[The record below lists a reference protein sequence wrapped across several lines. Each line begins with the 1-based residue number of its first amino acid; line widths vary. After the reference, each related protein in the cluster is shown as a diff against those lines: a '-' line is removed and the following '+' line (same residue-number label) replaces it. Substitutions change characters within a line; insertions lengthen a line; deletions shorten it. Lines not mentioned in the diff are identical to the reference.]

1 MRGTGQKDIPLG
13 SDYALAIEQWTAIH
27 LHKPRIKGTLEE
39 AFERWEAD
47 VLPTYANAGTKRTY
61 AQSLKQLRGNG
72 VGKATWEG
80 VTFKDL
86 KGYLKA
92 RSAKTQ
98 ANREMAL
105 LSIIWNYA
113 RGEGLTEMPWPAA
126 GMERSRWKNKE
137 EPRTFEVIRCPFCG
151 LVLGRRTMLRDAL
164 DLATATG
171 MRLTDCRRSCCHQAI
186 RLRVNA
192 SKTGKRRRVRRGGF
206 ARASGSVTERSP
218 PISAIT

>member
-1 MRGTGQKDIPLG
+1 MNKYPKLRSHVRKGKGGRVRTYYLYDMRGTGQKDIPLG
-13 SDYALAIEQWTAIH
+13 SDYATAIEKWTAIH

-61 AQSLKQLRGNG
+61 AQSLVQLRRNG

-126 GMERSRWKNKE
+126 GMEKSRWKNKE
-137 EPRTFEVIRCPFCG
+137 EPRTVRG
-151 LVLGRRTMLRDAL
+151 TDAL
-164 DLATATG
+164 FAALYDQG
-171 MRLTDCRRSCCHQAI
+171 MP
-186 RLRVNA
+186 
-192 SKTGKRRRVRRGGF
+192 F
-206 ARASGSVTERSP
+206 
-218 PISAIT
+218 